1 MQLKNGKSGQA
12 KIKMISLCLQSFV
25 VAAIEVAKIDGEI
38 VFRDGD
44 ESKNQKLKQELM
56 SRIKLVPFKI
66 SILQNINRFFFCFVS
81 PERKKQ

>member
-56 SRIKLVPFKI
+56 SRIRFVPFKI
-66 SILQNINRFFFCFVS
+66 SILQIINRFF
-81 PERKKQ
+81 

>member
-44 ESKNQKLKQELM
+44 ESKKQKLKQELM

-66 SILQNINRFFFCFVS
+66 SILQNINRFF
-81 PERKKQ
+81 